1 MKINPDEIKSDRIDE
16 IDIDLQILEKELKGR
31 EREKR
36 QTNFNDNFS
45 NLLGVCCCCLKG
57 LGGFVCSDGDDRIRR
72 DKIIRGLLRKYI
84 KYYRLNNVS
93 KVENNNKKS
102 KKLNSNIIA
111 IDYDSP
117 KFKKSSMRLY
127 YNIRVYYIL
136 LFLNVFFPGFGTII
150 AAIGWGNTCKN
161 RNRTK
166 ELLLRGVLQ
175 ILTTILIVGWI
186 HSISDALNDFEN
198 SKY

>member
-16 IDIDLQILEKELKGR
+16 IDIDLQILEKELKER

-57 LGGFVCSDGDDRIRR
+57 LGGFACYERDDRN
-72 DKIIRGLLRKYI
+72 KIIRRLLRKYI
-84 KYYRLNNVS
+84 KYYKLNNVS
-93 KVENNNKKS
+93 KKENNDKKS
-102 KKLNSNIIA
+102 NQLNSNLIV
-111 IDYDSP
+111 IDYESP

-136 LFLNVFFPGFGTII
+136 FF
-150 AAIGWGNTCKN
+150 
-161 RNRTK
+161 
-166 ELLLRGVLQ
+166 
-175 ILTTILIVGWI
+175 
-186 HSISDALNDFEN
+186 
-198 SKY
+198 